1 MRAMRTV
8 AETEIFTRYAD
19 EVWTNEERTEFIN
32 WIASNP
38 EAGAIIAGSGGC
50 RKVRWATSGQGK
62 QGGARIIYFLHKAET
77 VWLLIVYKK
86 AKFDNLPTSFVSQLR
101 KAVQDAL

>member
-1 MRAMRTV
+1 MRTV
-8 AETEIFTRYAD
+8 AETDVFQRYAD
-19 EVWTNEERTEFIN
+19 EVWKEGEREKFIE
-32 WIASNP
+32 WIAAHP

-50 RKVRWATSGQGK
+50 RKVRWATTGQGK
-62 QGGARIIYFLHKAET
+62 SGGARIIYFLNSDET

-86 AKFDNLPTSFVSQLR
+86 AKFDNLPTAFIAQLR